1 MNVVLFGPPGSG
13 KGTQA
18 HFIVERYGIP
28 QISTGDMLRSAV
40 KAKTALG
47 VMAKSV
53 MDVGG
58 LVSDDIVL
66 GLVRERI
73 SQDDCVSGFILD
85 GFPRTIPQAD
95 SLIALLVEMDKK
107 IDFVISLDVDN
118 SELISRLSGRRTC
131 PSCGKGFHV
140 IYDKPERDGVCDS
153 CGAMLVQRD
162 DDSER
167 TVISRLAVYD
177 QQTSALKSYFM
188 DLGVLHSI
196 SGTGLISDIQQQ
208 IASILDAGGRI
219 SDHS

>member
-40 KAKTALG
+40 KAKTILG

-53 MDVGG
+53 MDAGG
-58 LVSDDIVL
+58 LVSDDVVL
-66 GLVRERI
+66 GLVKERI
-73 SQDDCVSGFILD
+73 SLADCASGFILD

-107 IDFVISLDVDN
+107 IDFVISLEVDN
-118 SELISRLSGRRTC
+118 NELISRLSGRRTC

-140 IYDKPERDGVCDS
+140 QYDKPERDGFCNS
-153 CGAMLVQRD
+153 CGSLLVQRD
-162 DDSER
+162 DDSEV

-196 SGTGLISDIQQQ
+196 SGTGPIADIQQQ
-208 IASILDAGGRI
+208 IVSILDSGGRI

>member
-53 MDVGG
+53 MDAGG

-153 CGAMLVQRD
+153 CGALLVQRD
-162 DDSER
+162 DDSES